1 MQYFW
6 VNLGT
11 THKEAR
17 NGEFLWAPLSPKSSK
32 GAATRT
38 HWENVGR
45 VKSGDLIF
53 CYNDNFLRAIAT
65 AKNDAY
71 EASRPATRSFS
82 EWKNIGYR
90 VDVAITELKRPVHSI
105 DIASEY
111 QARFDESTTPSLFNV
126 KGSVN
131 QIYMAQIPSDAAVYL
146 LEQAEVISD
155 YEDLLIE
162 AGATRNAPSATTREA
177 LVKARVGQGAFR
189 TSLLKRWS
197 SKCALTGLS
206 NKNLLIASHI
216 LPWASCNNE
225 ARLDPD
231 NGLLLAAHID
241 RLFEYG
247 LISFNELG
255 ELLIS
260 LKLSPAEQEILGLQR
275 FTSLQGLTLGNLEY
289 LKKHRARH
297 GFMPKR
303 Y

>member
-17 NGEFLWAPLSPKSSK
+17 NGEFLWAPLSPKSPK

-90 VDVAITELKRPVHSI
+90 VDVAITELKRPVHSR
-105 DIASEY
+105 DIASQY
-111 QARFDESTTPSLFNV
+111 QARFDENTIPSLFNV

-155 YEDLLIE
+155 YEDLLID
-162 AGATRNAPSATTREA
+162 AGASERAPSATTREA
-177 LVKARVGQGAFR
+177 LIKARVGQGAFR
-189 TSLLKRWS
+189 TSLLKRWG

-216 LPWASCNNE
+216 YPWASCNNE

-247 LISFNELG
+247 LIAFNGLG

-260 LKLSPAEQEILGLQR
+260 PKLSTTEQEILGLQR
-275 FTSLQGLTLGNLEY
+275 FKAIKGLNHGNLAY
-289 LKKHRARH
+289 LKKHRTRH
-297 GFMPKR
+297 SFG
-303 Y
+303 